1 MLKVVSLKKE
11 TSDNLWKSSI
21 EIAEIFAVKGWAAK
35 VSIKES
41 SVDVLNIVET
51 LPFKRKCEGIKKKIS
66 GIINKTAQEL
76 LRLLE
81 EINLSWLSLVFYF
94 ILFSIRLSW
103 YE

>member
-51 LPFKRKCEGIKKKIS
+51 LPF
-66 GIINKTAQEL
+66 
-76 LRLLE
+76 
-81 EINLSWLSLVFYF
+81 
-94 ILFSIRLSW
+94 
-103 YE
+103 